1 MKIKYH
7 HIEIPRPGFGRKRLS
22 ETLEKTIVEHKKVI
36 GEISVVFCSDE
47 YLLEMNK
54 EHLGHDFFTDIIT
67 FDYCEKEIVSGDL
80 FISIDRVRENA
91 RNFGKKVESEIVRV
105 VGHGVLHLLG
115 HNDKSEKEQKEMTE
129 FEDVLLKTWL
139 QSN

>member
-1 MKIKYH
+1 MKIEYH
-7 HIEIPRPGFGRKRLS
+7 HIEISRPGFARNRLS
-22 ETLEKTIVEHKKVI
+22 EVLDKTIKDRNKVT

-67 FDYCEKEIVSGDL
+67 FDYCEDDIISGDL
-80 FISIDRVRENA
+80 FISIDRVKENA
-91 RNFGKKVESEIVRV
+91 RSFGKKMENEIVRV

-115 HNDKSEKEQKEMTE
+115 ENDKTNEEQREMTR
-129 FEDVLLKTWL
+129 FEDILVLAWS
-139 QSN
+139 QSK